1 MVTVFIRAAEENP
14 STFIEE
20 KLADPATAGDVAA
33 LAKEKLECFKGC
45 PINRLQVYLES
56 GTAFADDMKLEDGQN
71 LYVTNIKK
79 DDAEKIIR
87 LCILGSG
94 AVGKS
99 ALTMRY
105 TTDIFRDFYDP
116 TIEDAYRK
124 EIEIDGKPVTLDILD
139 TAGQE
144 DFISLRSAWYRM
156 KDGFLLV
163 FSLNDENSLKE
174 LKKFRDQITDFYS
187 DLYNKDKVPPMLL
200 VGNKADLSQEPS
212 VWEKANEKVEEWG
225 MLGLIK
231 TSAKTNLN
239 VHAAFA
245 NTVRAVR
252 RIRNTEVK
260 PRSRRKWCLIL

>member
-1 MVTVFIRAAEENP
+1 MVSVFIRAAEEDP

-20 KLADPATAGDVAA
+20 KLADPVTAGDVAA
-33 LAKEKLECFKGC
+33 VAKEKMECFKDSS
-45 PINRLQVYLES
+45 INGLKVYLES
-56 GTAFADDMKLEDGQN
+56 GTEFCNEMKLEDGQN

-79 DDAEKIIR
+79 DEADNIVR

-105 TTDIFRDFYDP
+105 TVDLFQDFYDP

-124 EIEIDGKPVTLDILD
+124 QTEIDGKQVTIDILD

-144 DFISLRSAWYRM
+144 DYISLRSAWYRS

-163 FSLNDENSLKE
+163 FALNNENSLME
-174 LKKFRDQITDFYS
+174 LKKFRDEITDHYS
-187 DLYNKDKVPPMLL
+187 DRRKVPPMLL
-200 VGNKADLSQEPS
+200 VGNKADLAQVPTL
-212 VWEKANEKVEEWG
+212 WEKANEKVEEWG
-225 MLGLIK
+225 MIGSIK
-231 TSAKTNLN
+231 TSAKTNVN

-245 NTVRAVR
+245 NTVRGIR
-252 RIRNTEVK
+252 RSRKAEVK
-260 PRSRRKWCLIL
+260 PRKRRKLCLIL

>member
-1 MVTVFIRAAEENP
+1 MGE
-14 STFIEE
+14 
-20 KLADPATAGDVAA
+20 
-33 LAKEKLECFKGC
+33 
-45 PINRLQVYLES
+45 
-56 GTAFADDMKLEDGQN
+56 FADDMKLEDGQN

-79 DDAEKIIR
+79 DDADKIIR

-105 TTDIFRDFYDP
+105 TTGIFRDFYDP

-124 EIEIDGKPVTLDILD
+124 EVEIDGRPVTLDILD

-144 DFISLRSAWYRM
+144 DYVSLRSAWYRR

-163 FSLNDENSLKE
+163 FALNNENSLNE
-174 LKKFRDQITDFYS
+174 LKSQREQVIDFYS
-187 DLYNKDKVPPMLL
+187 DYYDKQKVPPMLL
-200 VGNKADLSQEPS
+200 VGNKADLSEVPS
-212 VWEKANEKVEEWG
+212 LWDSANQKVEEWG
-225 MLGLIK
+225 MLGSIK
-231 TSAKTNLN
+231 TSAKSNLN

-260 PRSRRKWCLIL
+260 PRNRRKWCLIL